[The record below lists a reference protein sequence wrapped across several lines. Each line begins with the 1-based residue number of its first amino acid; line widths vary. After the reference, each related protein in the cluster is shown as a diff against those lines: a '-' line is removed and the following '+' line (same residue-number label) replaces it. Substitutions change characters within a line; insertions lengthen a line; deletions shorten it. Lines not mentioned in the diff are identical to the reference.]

1 MPPADPEM
9 MQTNQLLT
17 RRATR
22 CGASAYSRSVGP
34 LAIFPALAFL
44 VLAAHFFRAGDL
56 APFALSLLFL
66 PLLVVPRAWAA
77 RALQAGL
84 ALGAV
89 VWIRTLA
96 AFAGQRRAA
105 GLPYTR
111 LALIL
116 GGVALATA
124 ACLLV
129 FRSERVRRFFRL
141 A

>member
-1 MPPADPEM
+1 M
-9 MQTNQLLT
+9 
-17 RRATR
+17 
-22 CGASAYSRSVGP
+22 GP
-34 LAIFPALAFL
+34 LAIFPALSFL
-44 VLAAHFFRAGDL
+44 VLAAHFFRAGNVPLFVL
-56 APFALSLLFL
+56 ALCFL

-77 RALQAGL
+77 RAIQAGL
-84 ALGAV
+84 LAGVV

-105 GLPYTR
+105 GLPVTR

-129 FRSERVRRFFRL
+129 FRSEKVKRFFGP
-141 A
+141 AV

>member
-1 MPPADPEM
+1 M
-9 MQTNQLLT
+9 
-17 RRATR
+17 
-22 CGASAYSRSVGP
+22 GP
-34 LAIFPALAFL
+34 LAIFPALSFL
-44 VLAAHFFRAGDL
+44 VLAAHFFRAGNLVLFAVAL
-56 APFALSLLFL
+56 AFL
-66 PLLVVPRAWAA
+66 ALLVVPRAWAA
-77 RALQAGL
+77 RTLQAGL

-89 VWIRTLA
+89 EWVRTLA

-141 A
+141 AVPGA